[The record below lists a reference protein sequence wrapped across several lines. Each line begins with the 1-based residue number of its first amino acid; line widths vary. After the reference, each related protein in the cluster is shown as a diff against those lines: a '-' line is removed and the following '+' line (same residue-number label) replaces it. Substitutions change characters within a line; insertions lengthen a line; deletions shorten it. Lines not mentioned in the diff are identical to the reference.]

1 MIAQYLWILGSFIFL
16 LLGTAHLRITFLGKK
31 LFPKSEAAEV
41 EMKNT
46 HPRLTKDTTM
56 WKAWIGFNASHSAGA
71 MFFGIVNIVL
81 ASQYFSILQNSLFLL
96 FINIL
101 FVGFFLFLGKAYWF
115 RVPFIGILITLICF
129 VCSVLLIEFRV
140 SI

>member
-1 MIAQYLWILGSFIFL
+1 MIAQYLWIFGSFIFL
-16 LLGTAHLRITFLGKK
+16 LLGTAHLRMTFLGKK
-31 LFPKSEAAEV
+31 LFPRNEAAEV

-81 ASQYFSILQNSLFLL
+81 ASQYFSILQSSLFLL
-96 FINIL
+96 FINVL

-115 RVPFIGILITLICF
+115 RVPFIGILIALICF
-129 VCSVLLIEFRV
+129 VCSVLLIAFRV
-140 SI
+140 SM

>member
-1 MIAQYLWILGSFIFL
+1 MIAQYLWILGSLIFL

-31 LFPKSEAAEV
+31 LFPKSETAEV

-115 RVPFIGILITLICF
+115 GVPFFGILITLICF